1 MSTHHLLIE
10 QIASEIAEGRREPP
24 TTQEIAAYADDL
36 PDVSD
41 LSIGAAAQMIGIEA
55 TAVRYYEDAGLLSI
69 TRRGNGHRSFDRDAL
84 GELLFVHRMRL
95 SGLPVRDIA
104 RLQSLLRLDS
114 LEAKREARELLEA
127 HALDVRRQIAQLQI
141 SLAITEHKTDYLTAP
156 SADPLEQGE
165 RP

>member
-10 QIASEIAEGRREPP
+10 QIADEIAEGRREPP
-24 TTQEIAAYADDL
+24 TPDEVGVYADDL

-55 TAVRYYEDAGLLSI
+55 TTVRYYEDAGLLSVP
-69 TRRGNGHRSFDRDAL
+69 RRGNGHRSFDRDAL

-104 RLQSLLRLDS
+104 RLQTLLRRDTA
-114 LEAKREARELLEA
+114 EAQRDARELLEA
-127 HALDVRRQIAQLQI
+127 HALEVRRQIAQLQI
-141 SLAITEHKTDYLTAP
+141 SLAITEHKTDYLAP
-156 SADPLEQGE
+156 LDSHHLTQGE
-165 RP
+165 QP